1 MSASDALSAV
11 TTLHSIVSKVKENKT
26 ELLRLSNR
34 IRHVVLSLEDSR
46 RRDVIRDTDYND
58 ALTAISDVILRT
70 ERLTQRLLK
79 RSLGD
84 RTWNSREISS
94 EIRRLNEDVKNYLSV
109 HTISALDIMQSSQS
123 EQYSMLS
130 ASIEEITIKLA
141 ELDLRLRPRGG
152 DSWAPSVNGTRFIR
166 DLTFIFNRN
175 IVAQAQ
181 TNQSEARERL
191 MDFSGIPSTGIPYEG
206 IAFEAMKESAW
217 TTIKIEDL
225 KPKNDPQKP
234 STLILDVKI
243 GTSYHTLRQLIKDAG
258 YLRPDSLVEDS
269 QRKLCISV
277 VDGDSSY
284 DATSPGGL
292 QISRTEPLRWW
303 YNKYTEYHGISGA
316 STPGQTIAKLD
327 LIFGGIW
334 AGGTHFQFHR
344 TLRVPESSNQT
355 PSQLPP
361 DLGQYPLLPI
371 SNLEE
376 ARLPV
381 SMRGKGGFIMP
392 MFNKEALWISFAG
405 SSGNAVKVSLHLPGV
420 NVVSGSFYKALTPL
434 AIEQDYLIT
443 GPQTRLDGIVA
454 GPGVVRQFVAS
465 TVGNGYTVEEQM
477 TGKADVG
484 GLQCDI
490 FQRRDFGGTFSLR
503 STFQNLD
510 DLKTPQELDIPVQS
524 QVLLS
529 PNKRAVILDKDWTPR
544 EYCRQS
550 TSPSITLRAEYDHP
564 LSFASFASLGLAAG
578 GQIFWIQNPK
588 FPRWSFNVP
597 EPSQLGASAGGEIH
611 QQIWRD
617 ETANTRLYDEE
628 HGHRLYIHIVS
639 PAMWEDITGT
649 APPISPITREMYHRH
664 NIPWFPSYQDQ
675 EAHVDTVS
683 NVLAKLKSVAQLD
696 EERTGIVLN
705 QNNYSIREE
714 VINFPLDRVAP
725 LHSSLS

>member
-11 TTLHSIVSKVKENKT
+11 TTLHSIVKQT
-26 ELLRLSNR
+26 ELLHLSNR

-58 ALTAISDVILRT
+58 ALTVISDVILRT
-70 ERLTQRLLK
+70 ERLTQRL
-79 RSLGD
+79 
-84 RTWNSREISS
+84 
-94 EIRRLNEDVKNYLSV
+94 RLNEDVKNYLSV
-109 HTISALDIMQSSQS
+109 HTVEFSQS

-152 DSWAPSVNGTRFIR
+152 DSWAPSVN
-166 DLTFIFNRN
+166 
-175 IVAQAQ
+175 V
-181 TNQSEARERL
+181 
-191 MDFSGIPSTGIPYEG
+191 
-206 IAFEAMKESAW
+206 
-217 TTIKIEDL
+217 
-225 KPKNDPQKP
+225 
-234 STLILDVKI
+234 
-243 GTSYHTLRQLIKDAG
+243 RQLIKDAG
-258 YLRPDSLVEDS
+258 YSRPGFL
-269 QRKLCISV
+269 
-277 VDGDSSY
+277 DGDSSY
-284 DATSPGGL
+284 DASSPGGL

-303 YNKYTEYHGISGA
+303 YNKYAEYHGISGA

-327 LIFGGIW
+327 LISGGIW
-334 AGGTHFQFHR
+334 AGRTHFQFHR

-392 MFNKEALWISFAG
+392 MFNKEALWISFGG
-405 SSGNAVKVSLHLPGV
+405 SSGNAVKVSVGGI

-434 AIEQDYLIT
+434 AIEQDYLVT
-443 GPQTRLDGIVA
+443 GHQTRLDGIVA

-465 TVGNGYTVEEQM
+465 TVGNGYTVEEQV

-490 FQRRDFGGTFSLR
+490 FQRRAFGGTFSLR
-503 STFQNLD
+503 STFQDLD
-510 DLKTPQELDIPVQS
+510 DLKTLQELDIPVQS

-529 PNKRAVILDKDWTPR
+529 PNKRSVCLGKDWTLR
-544 EYCRQS
+544 EYHRQS
-550 TSPSITLRAEYDHP
+550 TSPSITLRAEYAQIQDFP
-564 LSFASFASLGLAAG
+564 GRSLIS
-578 GQIFWIQNPK
+578 Q
-588 FPRWSFNVP
+588 FPRWSFDVP
-597 EPSQLGASAGGEIH
+597 KPSQLGASAGGEIH
-611 QQIWRD
+611 QRIWRD
-617 ETANTRLYDEE
+617 ETARNTRLYDEQ
-628 HGHRLYIHIVS
+628 HGHRLYIFHYVFFETKHITQW
-639 PAMWEDITGT
+639 PCIC
-649 APPISPITREMYHRH
+649 PITREMYHRH

-683 NVLAKLKSVAQLD
+683 NLD

-705 QNNYSIREE
+705 QNNYSMGGK
-714 VINFPLDRVAP
+714 VAP

>member
-109 HTISALDIMQSSQS
+109 HTVEFSQS

-152 DSWAPSVNGTRFIR
+152 DSWAP
-166 DLTFIFNRN
+166 N

-225 KPKNDPQKP
+225 EPKNDPQKP

-243 GTSYHTLRQLIKDAG
+243 GTSYYKLRQLIEDAG

-327 LIFGGIW
+327 LISGGIW

-405 SSGNAVKVSLHLPGV
+405 SSGNAVKVSVGGV

-465 TVGNGYTVEEQM
+465 TVGNGYTVEEQI

-490 FQRRDFGGTFSLR
+490 FRRRDFGGTFSLG

-550 TSPSITLRAEYDHP
+550 TSPSITLRAGYRD
-564 LSFASFASLGLAAG
+564 LFSFPYLGFAAG

-639 PAMWEDITGT
+639 PEMWEDITGT

>member
-123 EQYSMLS
+123 EQYSMLL

-152 DSWAPSVNGTRFIR
+152 DSWAP
-166 DLTFIFNRN
+166 N

-181 TNQSEARERL
+181 TNQSEAWERL
-191 MDFSGIPSTGIPYEG
+191 MDFSGIPSTEIPYEG
-206 IAFEAMKESAW
+206 IAFKAMKESAW

-243 GTSYHTLRQLIKDAG
+243 DTSYYKLRQLIKDAG
-258 YLRPDSLVEDS
+258 YSRPDSLVEGS
-269 QRKLCISV
+269 RRKLCISV

-303 YNKYTEYHGISGA
+303 YNKYAEYHGISGA

-327 LIFGGIW
+327 LISGGIW

-392 MFNKEALWISFAG
+392 MFNKEALWISFGG
-405 SSGNAVKVSLHLPGV
+405 SSGNAVKVSVGGV

-465 TVGNGYTVEEQM
+465 TVGNGYTVEEQV

-490 FQRRDFGGTFSLR
+490 FRRRDFGSTFSLR
-503 STFQNLD
+503 SPFQDLD
-510 DLKTPQELDIPVQS
+510 DLKTLQELDIPVQS

-529 PNKRAVILDKDWTPR
+529 PNKCSVFLGKNWTPR
-544 EYCRQS
+544 EYYRQS
-550 TSPSITLRAEYDHP
+550 TSPSITLRAEYVQIQDFFRAE
-564 LSFASFASLGLAAG
+564 LSSASLGLAAG
-578 GQIFWIQNPK
+578 GPIDSCLISQ
-588 FPRWSFNVP
+588 FPRWSFDVP
-597 EPSQLGASAGGEIH
+597 KPSQLGASAGGEID
-611 QQIWRD
+611 QRIWRD
-617 ETANTRLYDEE
+617 ETARNTRLYDEE

-639 PAMWEDITGT
+639 PEMWENITGA

-664 NIPWFPSYQDQ
+664 NIPWFSSYQDR

-683 NVLAKLKSVAQLD
+683 NVLAKLKSVTQLD

-725 LHSSLS
+725 LHSCLS